1 MTDEPP
7 EPPARMPVRS
17 MTGFAQLTHQVNDH
31 FSFSLSLK
39 SVNHR
44 FLDLHFRM
52 PAEANGLELKMRR
65 ILKDHMARGHVEVTL
80 SLQHGTS
87 GGFELNQALVEGY
100 VRAFQQAADR
110 LGLAAQ
116 PDLNVVLRMPG
127 ALSGDSAAIDEATE
141 SAVLSRIEELIQRLN
156 RMREQEGEGI
166 ERELRDRMAALA
178 HAVTE
183 IGKLRALVSRA
194 YLEKVQSRMNELI
207 SGHVDPDR
215 VLQEAAML
223 AERSDI
229 QEEVVRLE
237 NHIKHFHS
245 LLDSGGE
252 AGKKLDFLLQELNRE
267 ANTLL
272 SKTAGVAGEGLR
284 ITELG
289 LLIKS
294 EIEKAREQ
302 VQNVE

>member
-1 MTDEPP
+1 
-7 EPPARMPVRS
+7 
-17 MTGFAQLTHQVNDH
+17 MTGYAQLTHQVHDRL
-31 FSFSLSLK
+31 SFVLSLK

-65 ILKDHMARGHVEVTL
+65 ILKERVARGHVEVSL
-80 SLQHGTS
+80 SLQQGEA
-87 GGFELNQALVEGY
+87 GGFQLNHALVEGY
-100 VRAFQQAADR
+100 VRAFQEAAGR
-110 LGLAAQ
+110 LGIVAQ
-116 PDLNVVLRMPG
+116 PDLNVVLRMQG
-127 ALSGDSAAIDEATE
+127 ALSGDSATIDASMEA
-141 SAVLSRIEELIQRLN
+141 SVLERTEELIDRLN
-156 RMREQEGEGI
+156 RMREEEGRGI
-166 ERELRDRMAALA
+166 ESELRERMESLS
-178 HAVTE
+178 HAVSE

-194 YLEKVQSRMNELI
+194 YLEKVQSRMNELTA
-207 SGHVDPDR
+207 GHSDPDR

-237 NHIKHFHS
+237 NHIRHFHS
-245 LLDSGGE
+245 LLESGDE
-252 AGKKLDFLLQELNRE
+252 IGKKLDFLLQELNRE

-289 LLIKS
+289 LMIKS

>member
-1 MTDEPP
+1 MT
-7 EPPARMPVRS
+7 VRS
-17 MTGFAQLTHQVNDH
+17 MTGYAQLTQQVNDRLT
-31 FSFSLSLK
+31 FSLSLK

-65 ILKDHMARGHVEVTL
+65 VIKDRIARGHIEVAL
-80 SLQHGTS
+80 SVQHGEV
-87 GGFELNQALVEGY
+87 GGFQLNHALVEGY
-100 VRAFQQAADR
+100 VRAFQEAADR
-110 LGLAAQ
+110 LGIVAQ
-116 PDLNVVLRMPG
+116 PDLNVILRMQG
-127 ALSGDSAAIDEATE
+127 ALSGDSAALDEGTE
-141 SAVLSRIEELIQRLN
+141 EIVLGRLEELIGKLN
-156 RMREQEGEGI
+156 RMREEEGSGI
-166 ERELRDRMAALA
+166 ERELRDRMQGLSQ
-178 HAVTE
+178 AVAQVS
-183 IGKLRALVSRA
+183 KLRALVSRA

-207 SGHVDPDR
+207 NGHIDSDR

-245 LLDSGGE
+245 LIESGGE

-289 LLIKS
+289 LLMKS

>member
-1 MTDEPP
+1 
-7 EPPARMPVRS
+7 
-17 MTGFAQLTHQVNDH
+17 MTGYAQLTHQVNDRL
-31 FSFSLSLK
+31 SFVLSLK

-44 FLDLHFRM
+44 FLDLHFRI

-65 ILKDHMARGHVEVTL
+65 VLKERIARGHIEVAL
-80 SLQHGTS
+80 SLQHGEAS
-87 GGFELNQALVEGY
+87 GFQLNHALVEGY
-100 VRAFQQAADR
+100 VRAFQEAADR
-110 LGLAAQ
+110 MGIVAQ
-116 PDLNVVLRMPG
+116 PDLNVILRMQG
-127 ALSGDSAAIDEATE
+127 ALSGDSTTIDELIE
-141 SAVLSRIEELIQRLN
+141 QSILSRMEELIEHLN
-156 RMREQEGEGI
+156 HMREEEGRSI
-166 ERELRDRMAALA
+166 DRELRARMESLA
-178 HAVTE
+178 HAVSE

-207 SGHVDPDR
+207 GGHSEPDR

-237 NHIKHFHS
+237 NHIKHFYS

>member
-1 MTDEPP
+1 MS
-7 EPPARMPVRS
+7 VRS
-17 MTGFAQLTHQVNDH
+17 MTGYAQLTHQVNDRI
-31 FSFSLSLK
+31 SFSLTLK

-44 FLDLHFRM
+44 FLDLHFRIPM
-52 PAEANGLELKMRR
+52 EATALELKMRR
-65 ILKDHMARGHVEVTL
+65 MLKEKIARGHIEVAL
-80 SLQHGTS
+80 SLQHGDA
-87 GGFELNQALVEGY
+87 GGFQLNHALVDGY
-100 VRAFQQAADR
+100 VGAFREAADR
-110 LGLAAQ
+110 LGIVAQ
-116 PDLNVVLRMPG
+116 PDLNVILRTPG
-127 ALSGDSAAIDEATE
+127 ALSGDSTVLDESTEQVILERLEALID
-141 SAVLSRIEELIQRLN
+141 RLN
-156 RMREQEGEGI
+156 HMREEEGRGVD
-166 ERELRDRMAALA
+166 RELRERMEGLS
-178 HAVTE
+178 HAVAE
-183 IGKLRALVSRA
+183 IGKLRTLVSRA

-207 SGHVDPDR
+207 AGRIDPDR

-245 LLDSGGE
+245 LLDSAGE

-289 LLIKS
+289 LLMKS

>member
-1 MTDEPP
+1 MS
-7 EPPARMPVRS
+7 VRS
-17 MTGFAQLTHQVNDH
+17 MTGYAQLTHQVNDCT
-31 FSFSLSLK
+31 SFSLSLK

-44 FLDLHFRM
+44 FLDLHFRI
-52 PAEANGLELKMRR
+52 PAEATALELKMRR
-65 ILKDHMARGHVEVTL
+65 MLKEKIARGHIEIAL
-80 SLQHGTS
+80 SLQHGDA
-87 GGFELNQALVEGY
+87 GGFQLNHALVDGY
-100 VRAFQQAADR
+100 VGAFREAAER
-110 LGLAAQ
+110 LGIVAQ
-116 PDLNVVLRMPG
+116 PDLNVILRTPG
-127 ALSGDSAAIDEATE
+127 ALSGDSTVLDEATE
-141 SAVLSRIEELIQRLN
+141 QVILERMEELIDRLN
-156 RMREQEGEGI
+156 HMREEEGRGVD
-166 ERELRDRMAALA
+166 RELRERMEGLS
-178 HAVTE
+178 HAVAE

-194 YLEKVQSRMNELI
+194 YLEKVQTRMNELI
-207 SGHVDPDR
+207 AGRIDPDR

-237 NHIKHFHS
+237 NHIKHFYS

-289 LLIKS
+289 LLMKS

>member
-1 MTDEPP
+1 
-7 EPPARMPVRS
+7 MPVRS
-17 MTGFAQLTHQVNDH
+17 MTGYAQLTHQVNDRT
-31 FSFSLSLK
+31 SFSLSLK

-44 FLDLHFRM
+44 FLDLHFRI
-52 PAEANGLELKMRR
+52 PVETTPLELKMRR
-65 ILKDHMARGHVEVTL
+65 ILKEKIARGHIEVAL
-80 SLQHGTS
+80 SLQHGDA
-87 GGFELNQALVEGY
+87 GGFQLNHALVEGY
-100 VRAFQQAADR
+100 VRAFQEAAER
-110 LGLAAQ
+110 LGIVAQ
-116 PDLNVVLRMPG
+116 PDLNVILRTPG
-127 ALSGDSAAIDEATE
+127 ALSGDSTTLDEATE
-141 SAVLSRIEELIQRLN
+141 QIILEQLQKLIERLN
-156 RMREQEGEGI
+156 HMREEEGRGVD
-166 ERELRDRMAALA
+166 RELRERMEGLS
-178 HAVTE
+178 HAVSE

-207 SGHVDPDR
+207 AGHIDPDR

-237 NHIKHFHS
+237 NHIKHFYS

-289 LLIKS
+289 LLMKS

>member
-1 MTDEPP
+1 
-7 EPPARMPVRS
+7 MPVRS
-17 MTGFAQLTHQVNDH
+17 MTGYAQLTHQVNDRT
-31 FSFSLSLK
+31 SFSLSLK

-44 FLDLHFRM
+44 FLDLHFRI
-52 PAEANGLELKMRR
+52 PVEATALELKMRR
-65 ILKDHMARGHVEVTL
+65 LLKEKIARGHIEVAL
-80 SLQHGTS
+80 SLQHGDSS
-87 GGFELNQALVEGY
+87 GFQLNHALVEGY
-100 VRAFQQAADR
+100 VRAFQEAAER
-110 LGLAAQ
+110 LGIVSQ
-116 PDLNVVLRMPG
+116 PDLNVILRVPG
-127 ALSGDSAAIDEATE
+127 ALSGDSTALDEATE
-141 SAVLSRIEELIQRLN
+141 QIILSQLELLTERLN
-156 RMREQEGEGI
+156 HMREEEGRGVD
-166 ERELRDRMAALA
+166 RELRERMEGLS
-178 HAVTE
+178 HAVSE
-183 IGKLRALVSRA
+183 IGKLRVLVSRA

-237 NHIKHFHS
+237 NHINHFYS

-289 LLIKS
+289 LLMKS

>member
-1 MTDEPP
+1 MSI
-7 EPPARMPVRS
+7 RS
-17 MTGFAQLTHQVNDH
+17 MTGYAQFTQQVDERL
-31 FSFSLSLK
+31 SFSLSLK

-52 PAEANGLELKMRR
+52 PAEANALELKMRR
-65 ILKDHMARGHVEVTL
+65 VLKENIARGHIEIAL
-80 SLQHGTS
+80 SLQHGQS
-87 GGFELNQALVEGY
+87 GGFQLNHALVDGY
-100 VRAFQQAADR
+100 VHAFQEAAER
-110 LGLAAQ
+110 LGIVAQ
-116 PDLNVVLRMPG
+116 PDLNVILRMQG
-127 ALSGDSAAIDEATE
+127 ALSGDSTTLDETTE
-141 SAVLSRIEELIQRLN
+141 QVILEQLEQLIERLN
-156 RMREQEGEGI
+156 HMREEEGRGVD
-166 ERELRDRMAALA
+166 RELRERMEGLS
-178 HAVTE
+178 HAVSE

-194 YLEKVQSRMNELI
+194 YLEKVQSRMDELI
-207 SGHVDPDR
+207 AGHVDPDR

-237 NHIKHFHS
+237 NHIKHFYS
-245 LLDSGGE
+245 LLDCGGE

-289 LLIKS
+289 LLMKS

>member
-1 MTDEPP
+1 
-7 EPPARMPVRS
+7 MPVRS
-17 MTGFAQLTHQVNDH
+17 MTGYAQLTHQVNDRT
-31 FSFSLSLK
+31 SFSLSLK

-44 FLDLHFRM
+44 FLDLHFRI
-52 PAEANGLELKMRR
+52 PVEATPLELKMRR
-65 ILKDHMARGHVEVTL
+65 ILKEKIARGHIEVAL
-80 SLQHGTS
+80 SLQQGDA
-87 GGFELNQALVEGY
+87 GGFQLNHALVEGY
-100 VRAFQQAADR
+100 VRAFREAAER
-110 LGLAAQ
+110 LGIVAQ
-116 PDLNVVLRMPG
+116 PDLNVILRTPG
-127 ALSGDSAAIDEATE
+127 ALSGDSTTLDEATE
-141 SAVLSRIEELIQRLN
+141 QVILEQLQKLIERLN
-156 RMREQEGEGI
+156 HMREEEGRGVD
-166 ERELRDRMAALA
+166 RELRERMEGLS
-178 HAVTE
+178 HAVSE

-207 SGHVDPDR
+207 AGHIDPDR

-237 NHIKHFHS
+237 NHIKHFYS

-289 LLIKS
+289 LLMKS

>member
-1 MTDEPP
+1 
-7 EPPARMPVRS
+7 MPIRS
-17 MTGFAQLTHQVNDH
+17 MTGYAQITHQVNERLT
-31 FSFSLSLK
+31 FSLSLK

-44 FLDLHFRM
+44 FLDLHFRI
-52 PAEANGLELKMRR
+52 PAEANGLELKLRR
-65 ILKDHMARGHVEVTL
+65 LLKERIARGHIEVAL
-80 SLQHGTS
+80 SLQHGEA
-87 GGFELNQALVEGY
+87 GGFQLNHALVEGY
-100 VRAFQQAADR
+100 VHAFQEAAEH
-110 LGLAAQ
+110 LGIVAQ
-116 PDLNVVLRMPG
+116 PDLNVILRMQG
-127 ALSGDSAAIDEATE
+127 ALSGDSTIVDERTE
-141 SAVLSRIEELIQRLN
+141 KIVLDRMEELVERLN
-156 RMREQEGEGI
+156 HMRAEEGRGLE
-166 ERELRDRMAALA
+166 EELRERMEGLS
-178 HAVTE
+178 HAVGE
-183 IGKLRALVSRA
+183 ISKLRRLVSRA

-207 SGHVDPDR
+207 GGHIDPDR

-229 QEEVVRLE
+229 QEEIVRLD
-237 NHIKHFHS
+237 NHIKHFYS
-245 LLDSGGE
+245 LLDSAGE

-289 LLIKS
+289 LVIKS

>member
-1 MTDEPP
+1 MHI
-7 EPPARMPVRS
+7 RS
-17 MTGFAQLTHQVNDH
+17 MTGYAQLSHQVNDRLA
-31 FSFSLSLK
+31 FSLSLK
-39 SVNHR
+39 AVNHR

-52 PAEANGLELKMRR
+52 PMEASGLELKMRR
-65 ILKDHMARGHVEVTL
+65 LLKERIARGHVEVAL
-80 SLQHGTS
+80 SFQQGEA
-87 GGFELNQALVEGY
+87 GGFQLNHALVEGY
-100 VRAFQQAADR
+100 VRAFQEAAEH
-110 LGLAAQ
+110 LGIVAQ
-116 PDLNVVLRMPG
+116 PDLNAILRMPG
-127 ALSGDSAAIDEATE
+127 ALSGDSTSLNSTTE
-141 SAVLSRIEELIQRLN
+141 ESIVERTNELIDRLN
-156 RMREQEGEGI
+156 HMREEEGRGI
-166 ERELRDRMAALA
+166 ERELRERMQGLA
-178 HAVTE
+178 HAVSE

-207 SGHVDPDR
+207 AGHIDPDR

-237 NHIKHFHS
+237 NHIKHFHT
-245 LLDSGGE
+245 LLDAGGQ

-272 SKTAGVAGEGLR
+272 AKTSGVAGEGLR

-289 LLIKS
+289 LLMKS

>member
-1 MTDEPP
+1 M
-7 EPPARMPVRS
+7 
-17 MTGFAQLTHQVNDH
+17 
-31 FSFSLSLK
+31 
-39 SVNHR
+39 
-44 FLDLHFRM
+44 
-52 PAEANGLELKMRR
+52 
-65 ILKDHMARGHVEVTL
+65 
-80 SLQHGTS
+80 
-87 GGFELNQALVEGY
+87 EG
-100 VRAFQQAADR
+100 
-110 LGLAAQ
+110 
-116 PDLNVVLRMPG
+116 
-127 ALSGDSAAIDEATE
+127 
-141 SAVLSRIEELIQRLN
+141 
-156 RMREQEGEGI
+156 
-166 ERELRDRMAALA
+166 LA

-183 IGKLRALVSRA
+183 IGKLRTMVSRA
-194 YLEKVQSRMNELI
+194 YLEKVQTRMNELI
-207 SGHVDPDR
+207 AGHADPDR

-245 LLDSGGE
+245 LLDAGGE
-252 AGKKLDFLLQELNRE
+252 SGKKLDFLLQELNRE

-272 SKTAGVAGEGLR
+272 SKTSGVAGEGLR

>member
-1 MTDEPP
+1 
-7 EPPARMPVRS
+7 MPLRS
-17 MTGFAQLTHQVNDH
+17 MTGYAQLTHQVNDRL
-31 FSFSLSLK
+31 SFVLSLK

-65 ILKDHMARGHVEVTL
+65 ILKDRIARGHVEVSL
-80 SLQHGTS
+80 SLQHGEA
-87 GGFELNQALVEGY
+87 GGFQLNHALVEGY
-100 VRAFQQAADR
+100 VRAFQEAAGR
-110 LGLAAQ
+110 LGIVAQ
-116 PDLNVVLRMPG
+116 PDLNVVLRMQG
-127 ALSGDSAAIDEATE
+127 ALSGDPATLDESTE
-141 SAVLSRIEELIQRLN
+141 LSVLARMEELIDRLN
-156 RMREQEGEGI
+156 HMREEEGRGI
-166 ERELRDRMAALA
+166 ETELRERMESLS
-178 HAVTE
+178 HAVSE

-207 SGHVDPDR
+207 GGHSDPDR

-245 LLDSGGE
+245 LLESGDE
-252 AGKKLDFLLQELNRE
+252 TGKKLDFLLQELNRE

-289 LLIKS
+289 LVIKS

>member
-1 MTDEPP
+1 
-7 EPPARMPVRS
+7 
-17 MTGFAQLTHQVNDH
+17 MTGYAQLTHQVNDRT
-31 FSFSLSLK
+31 SFSLSLK

-44 FLDLHFRM
+44 FLDLHFRI
-52 PAEANGLELKMRR
+52 PVEATALELKMRR
-65 ILKDHMARGHVEVTL
+65 LLKEKIARGHIEVAL
-80 SLQHGTS
+80 SLQHGDSS
-87 GGFELNQALVEGY
+87 GFQLNHALVEGY
-100 VRAFQQAADR
+100 VRAFQEAAER
-110 LGLAAQ
+110 LGIVSQ
-116 PDLNVVLRMPG
+116 PDLNVILRVPG
-127 ALSGDSAAIDEATE
+127 ALSGDSTALDEATE
-141 SAVLSRIEELIQRLN
+141 QIILSQLELLTERLN
-156 RMREQEGEGI
+156 HMREEEGRGVD
-166 ERELRDRMAALA
+166 RELRERMEGLS
-178 HAVTE
+178 HAVSE
-183 IGKLRALVSRA
+183 IGKLRVLVSRA

-237 NHIKHFHS
+237 NHINHFYS

-289 LLIKS
+289 LLMKS

>member
-1 MTDEPP
+1 
-7 EPPARMPVRS
+7 MPLRS
-17 MTGFAQLTHQVNDH
+17 MTGYAQLTHQVNDRL
-31 FSFSLSLK
+31 SFALSLK

-52 PAEANGLELKMRR
+52 PGEANGLELKMRR
-65 ILKDHMARGHVEVTL
+65 VLKEKIARGHVEVSL
-80 SLQHGTS
+80 SLQHGEP
-87 GGFELNQALVEGY
+87 GGFQLNHGLVEGY
-100 VRAFQQAADR
+100 VRAFQEAADH
-110 LGLAAQ
+110 LGIVAQ
-116 PDLNVVLRMPG
+116 PDLNVILRMQG
-127 ALSGDSAAIDEATE
+127 ALSGDSTTLDEATE
-141 SAVLSRIEELIQRLN
+141 ESVLARMEELIDRLN
-156 RMREQEGEGI
+156 LMREEEGRGI
-166 ERELRDRMAALA
+166 ESELRDRMESLS
-178 HAVTE
+178 HAVSE

-194 YLEKVQSRMNELI
+194 YLEKVQLRMNELI
-207 SGHVDPDR
+207 AGHSDPDR

-245 LLDSGGE
+245 LLESGDE
-252 AGKKLDFLLQELNRE
+252 IGKKLDFLLQELNRE

-289 LLIKS
+289 LMIKS

>member
-1 MTDEPP
+1 
-7 EPPARMPVRS
+7 MPVRS
-17 MTGFAQLTHQVNDH
+17 MTGYAQLTHQVNDRT
-31 FSFSLSLK
+31 SFSLSLK

-44 FLDLHFRM
+44 FLDLHFRI
-52 PAEANGLELKMRR
+52 PVEATALELKMRR
-65 ILKDHMARGHVEVTL
+65 ILKEKIARGHIEVAL
-80 SLQHGTS
+80 SLQHGDT
-87 GGFELNQALVEGY
+87 GAFQLNHALVEGY
-100 VRAFQQAADR
+100 VRAFQEAAER
-110 LGLAAQ
+110 LGIVAQ
-116 PDLNVVLRMPG
+116 PDLNVILRTPG
-127 ALSGDSAAIDEATE
+127 ALSGDSTTLDEDAE
-141 SAVLSRIEELIQRLN
+141 RIILEQLQALIGRLN
-156 RMREQEGEGI
+156 HMREEEGRGV
-166 ERELRDRMAALA
+166 ERELRERMESLA
-178 HAVTE
+178 HAVSE

-207 SGHVDPDR
+207 AGHIDPDR

-289 LLIKS
+289 LLMKS

-302 VQNVE
+302 VQNV

>member
-1 MTDEPP
+1 
-7 EPPARMPVRS
+7 MPVRS
-17 MTGFAQLTHQVNDH
+17 MTGYAQLTHQVNDQT
-31 FSFSLSLK
+31 SFSLSLK

-52 PAEANGLELKMRR
+52 PVEAASLELRMRR
-65 ILKDHMARGHVEVTL
+65 ILKEKIARGHIEVAL
-80 SLQHGTS
+80 SLQHGEAS
-87 GGFELNQALVEGY
+87 GFQLNHALVEGY
-100 VRAFQQAADR
+100 VRAFREAAER
-110 LGLAAQ
+110 LGIVAQ
-116 PDLNVVLRMPG
+116 PDLNVILRTPG
-127 ALSGDSAAIDEATE
+127 ALSGDTTALDEATE
-141 SAVLSRIEELIQRLN
+141 RVILERMEELIGRLN
-156 RMREQEGEGI
+156 HMREEEGRGVD
-166 ERELRDRMAALA
+166 RELRERMEGLS

-207 SGHVDPDR
+207 SGHIDPDR

-237 NHIKHFHS
+237 NHVKHFYS

-284 ITELG
+284 ITQLG
-289 LLIKS
+289 LLMKS

>member
-1 MTDEPP
+1 
-7 EPPARMPVRS
+7 MPVRS
-17 MTGFAQLTHQVNDH
+17 MTGYAQLTHQVNDRT
-31 FSFSLSLK
+31 SFSLSLK

-44 FLDLHFRM
+44 FLDLHFRI
-52 PAEANGLELKMRR
+52 PVETTPLELKMRR
-65 ILKDHMARGHVEVTL
+65 ILKEKIARGHIEVAL
-80 SLQHGTS
+80 SLQQGDA
-87 GGFELNQALVEGY
+87 GGFQLNHALVEGY
-100 VRAFQQAADR
+100 VRAFQEAAER
-110 LGLAAQ
+110 LGIVAQ
-116 PDLNVVLRMPG
+116 PDLNVILRTPG
-127 ALSGDSAAIDEATE
+127 ALSGDSTTLDEATE
-141 SAVLSRIEELIQRLN
+141 QIILEQLQKLIERLN
-156 RMREQEGEGI
+156 HMREEEGRGVD
-166 ERELRDRMAALA
+166 RELRERMEGLS
-178 HAVTE
+178 HAVSE

-207 SGHVDPDR
+207 AGHIDPDR

-237 NHIKHFHS
+237 NHIKHFYS

-289 LLIKS
+289 LLMKS

>member
-1 MTDEPP
+1 
-7 EPPARMPVRS
+7 
-17 MTGFAQLTHQVNDH
+17 
-31 FSFSLSLK
+31 
-39 SVNHR
+39 
-44 FLDLHFRM
+44 
-52 PAEANGLELKMRR
+52 
-65 ILKDHMARGHVEVTL
+65 
-80 SLQHGTS
+80 
-87 GGFELNQALVEGY
+87 
-100 VRAFQQAADR
+100 
-110 LGLAAQ
+110 
-116 PDLNVVLRMPG
+116 
-127 ALSGDSAAIDEATE
+127 
-141 SAVLSRIEELIQRLN
+141 
-156 RMREQEGEGI
+156 
-166 ERELRDRMAALA
+166 
-178 HAVTE
+178 
-183 IGKLRALVSRA
+183 
-194 YLEKVQSRMNELI
+194 MNELI
-207 SGHVDPDR
+207 AGHSEPDR

-237 NHIKHFHS
+237 NHIKHFYS

>member
-1 MTDEPP
+1 
-7 EPPARMPVRS
+7 
-17 MTGFAQLTHQVNDH
+17 
-31 FSFSLSLK
+31 
-39 SVNHR
+39 
-44 FLDLHFRM
+44 
-52 PAEANGLELKMRR
+52 MRR
-65 ILKDHMARGHVEVTL
+65 AIKEKILRGHIEVAL
-80 SLQHGTS
+80 STQQGEV
-87 GGFELNQALVEGY
+87 GGFQLNHALVEGY
-100 VRAFQQAADR
+100 VRAFREAAEH
-110 LGLAAQ
+110 LGIVAQ
-116 PDLNVVLRMPG
+116 PDLNAILRMQG
-127 ALSGDSAAIDEATE
+127 ALAGDSAAFDERTE
-141 SAVLSRIEELIQRLN
+141 DLVLSKLDALLDKLN
-156 RMREQEGEGI
+156 LMREEEGRGI
-166 ERELRDRMAALA
+166 ERELRARMQGLSR
-178 HAVTE
+178 AVE
-183 IGKLRALVSRA
+183 EVSKLRALVSRA
-194 YLEKVQSRMNELI
+194 YLEKVKSRMNELI
-207 SGHVDPDR
+207 AGHADSDR

-245 LLDSGGE
+245 LLETGGE

-289 LLIKS
+289 LAMKS

>member
-1 MTDEPP
+1 MS
-7 EPPARMPVRS
+7 VRS
-17 MTGFAQLTHQVNDH
+17 MTGYAQLTHQVNDCT
-31 FSFSLSLK
+31 SFSLSLK

-44 FLDLHFRM
+44 FLDLHFRI
-52 PAEANGLELKMRR
+52 PAEATSLELKMRR
-65 ILKDHMARGHVEVTL
+65 MLKEKIARGHVEIAL
-80 SLQHGTS
+80 SLQHGDA
-87 GGFELNQALVEGY
+87 GGFQLNHALVDGY
-100 VRAFQQAADR
+100 VGAFREAAER
-110 LGLAAQ
+110 LGIVAQ
-116 PDLNVVLRMPG
+116 PDLNVILRTPG
-127 ALSGDSAAIDEATE
+127 ALSGDSTVLDEATE
-141 SAVLSRIEELIQRLN
+141 QVILERMEELIDRLN
-156 RMREQEGEGI
+156 HMREEEGRGVD
-166 ERELRDRMAALA
+166 RELRERMEGLS
-178 HAVTE
+178 HAVAE

-194 YLEKVQSRMNELI
+194 YLEKVQTRMNELI
-207 SGHVDPDR
+207 AGRIDPDR

-237 NHIKHFHS
+237 NHIKHFYS

-289 LLIKS
+289 LLMKS

>member
-1 MTDEPP
+1 
-7 EPPARMPVRS
+7 
-17 MTGFAQLTHQVNDH
+17 MTGYAQLTHQVNERS
-31 FSFSLSLK
+31 SFVLSLK

-65 ILKDHMARGHVEVTL
+65 LLKERIARGHIEVAL
-80 SLQHGTS
+80 SLQHGET
-87 GGFELNQALVEGY
+87 GGFQLNHALVEGY
-100 VRAFQQAADR
+100 VRAFQEAADR
-110 LGLAAQ
+110 MGIVAQ
-116 PDLNVVLRMPG
+116 PDLNVILRMQG
-127 ALSGDSAAIDEATE
+127 ALSGDSAMIDEATE
-141 SAVLSRIEELIQRLN
+141 QSILSRMNELVDRLN
-156 RMREQEGEGI
+156 HMREEEGRSI
-166 ERELRDRMAALA
+166 DHELRERMESLS
-178 HAVTE
+178 HAVSE

-207 SGHVDPDR
+207 AGHSDPDR

-237 NHIKHFHS
+237 NHIKHFYS
-245 LLDSGGE
+245 LLESGGE

-267 ANTLL
+267 ANTLM

-289 LLIKS
+289 LLIKA

>member
-1 MTDEPP
+1 
-7 EPPARMPVRS
+7 
-17 MTGFAQLTHQVNDH
+17 
-31 FSFSLSLK
+31 
-39 SVNHR
+39 
-44 FLDLHFRM
+44 
-52 PAEANGLELKMRR
+52 
-65 ILKDHMARGHVEVTL
+65 
-80 SLQHGTS
+80 
-87 GGFELNQALVEGY
+87 
-100 VRAFQQAADR
+100 VRAFQEAADR
-110 LGLAAQ
+110 LGIVAQ
-116 PDLNVVLRMPG
+116 PDLNAILRMQG
-127 ALSGDSAAIDEATE
+127 ALSGDSAALDESTE
-141 SAVLSRIEELIQRLN
+141 EIILTHMEELIDRLN
-156 RMREQEGEGI
+156 HMREEEGRGLD
-166 ERELRDRMAALA
+166 RELRERMQSLSQ
-178 HAVTE
+178 AVAE
-183 IGKLRALVSRA
+183 IAKRRTLVSRA
-194 YLEKVQSRMNELI
+194 YLEKVQSRINELI
-207 SGHVDPDR
+207 AGHADADR
-215 VLQEAAML
+215 ILQEAAML

>member
-1 MTDEPP
+1 
-7 EPPARMPVRS
+7 
-17 MTGFAQLTHQVNDH
+17 
-31 FSFSLSLK
+31 
-39 SVNHR
+39 
-44 FLDLHFRM
+44 
-52 PAEANGLELKMRR
+52 
-65 ILKDHMARGHVEVTL
+65 
-80 SLQHGTS
+80 
-87 GGFELNQALVEGY
+87 
-100 VRAFQQAADR
+100 
-110 LGLAAQ
+110 
-116 PDLNVVLRMPG
+116 
-127 ALSGDSAAIDEATE
+127 
-141 SAVLSRIEELIQRLN
+141 
-156 RMREQEGEGI
+156 MREEEGRGI
-166 ERELRDRMAALA
+166 ETELRERMASLA
-178 HAVTE
+178 HGVSE

-207 SGHVDPDR
+207 GGHADPDR

-272 SKTAGVAGEGLR
+272 SKTAGVSGEGLR

>member
-1 MTDEPP
+1 M
-7 EPPARMPVRS
+7 AIRS
-17 MTGFAQLTHQVNDH
+17 MTGYAQLIHQVNERL
-31 FSFSLSLK
+31 SFSLSLK
-39 SVNHR
+39 AVNHR
-44 FLDLHFRM
+44 FLDLHFRI

-65 ILKDHMARGHVEVTL
+65 AIKDNIARGHIEVGL
-80 SLQHGTS
+80 SLQHGEV
-87 GGFELNQALVEGY
+87 GGFQLNHALVEGY
-100 VRAFQQAADR
+100 VHAFQEAADH
-110 LGLAAQ
+110 LGIVAQ
-116 PDLNVVLRMPG
+116 PDLNVILRMQG
-127 ALSGDSAAIDEATE
+127 ALAGDSAVLDESKE
-141 SAVLSRIEELIQRLN
+141 EVVLARLRELLDRLN
-156 RMREQEGEGI
+156 QMREEEGRGI
-166 ERELRDRMAALA
+166 EHELRERMQGLS
-178 HAVTE
+178 HAVRE
-183 IGKLRALVSRA
+183 VSKLRTLVSRA

-207 SGHVDPDR
+207 SGHIDPDR

-237 NHIKHFHS
+237 NHIQHFNS

-289 LLIKS
+289 LLMKS

>member
-1 MTDEPP
+1 
-7 EPPARMPVRS
+7 
-17 MTGFAQLTHQVNDH
+17 
-31 FSFSLSLK
+31 
-39 SVNHR
+39 
-44 FLDLHFRM
+44 
-52 PAEANGLELKMRR
+52 MRR
-65 ILKDHMARGHVEVTL
+65 AIKDKIARGHVEVGL
-80 SLQHGTS
+80 SLQHGEL
-87 GGFELNQALVEGY
+87 GGFQLNHALVEGY
-100 VRAFQQAADR
+100 VRAFQEAAEH
-110 LGLAAQ
+110 LGIVAQ
-116 PDLNVVLRMPG
+116 PDLNVILRMQG
-127 ALSGDSAAIDEATE
+127 ALAGDSGALDEATE
-141 SAVLSRIEELIQRLN
+141 ALVLGRLEELLEKLN
-156 RMREQEGEGI
+156 LMREEEGRGI
-166 ERELRDRMAALA
+166 ERELRERMQGLS
-178 HAVTE
+178 HAVE
-183 IGKLRALVSRA
+183 EVGKLRTLVSRA

-207 SGHVDPDR
+207 AGHIDPDR

-237 NHIKHFHS
+237 NHIQHFHS

-289 LLIKS
+289 LLMKS